1 LNVNTTGA
9 IWDATMDAEGHAGL
23 HRLRTGDVAAHAYLG
38 IGKRLVGGAV
48 LLALVA
54 GGLVRFA
61 SYRGL
66 DASVVG
72 GQAQAHLAALAVSV
86 FCSIG
91 YVVCKGTA
99 LRQASW
105 VAGIPL
111 GRFASVRLFCES
123 AAIDILTWPGKVWSD
138 AYKYRMLAPAA
149 AKRRLTALLG
159 FRGGMMLGAAGLAA
173 VASVVVLRRMD
184 GTGNPPL
191 LRIAVLVLL
200 VVACLG
206 MRRGGSLRP
215 RRVDNRLIAVVGCG
229 LAAGIADAMAAG
241 VLSQSICR
249 VAVADFAPWYVLVSV
264 VAVVSQLPAGI
275 VVLDVGFWFVLTRV
289 FDAPPAAASAT
300 VLLYRLAGPGLTLG
314 AGIAGLA
321 HRVLIAKEPGTTPVA
336 GPGHAPE
343 PCFAVRHTIGNAQ

>member
-1 LNVNTTGA
+1 
-9 IWDATMDAEGHAGL
+9 MDAEGHAGL

-61 SYRGL
+61 SYRGM

-99 LRQASW
+99 LRQAGW

-123 AAIDILTWPGKVWSD
+123 AVIDILTWPGKVWSD

-184 GTGNPPL
+184 GTGESTAAQNRGAGPVGRGVPGYAP
-191 LRIAVLVLL
+191 RW
-200 VVACLG
+200 VAPTAPG
-206 MRRGGSLRP
+206 GQPADRGRGLRP
-215 RRVDNRLIAVVGCG
+215 GRGHRGRDGSRCVKPIDLSGGGCGLRAVVCAGFGGCGCFSIAGWHRRVGCG
-229 LAAGIADAMAAG
+229 VLVRADA
-241 VLSQSICR
+241 
-249 VAVADFAPWYVLVSV
+249 
-264 VAVVSQLPAGI
+264 
-275 VVLDVGFWFVLTRV
+275 GF
-289 FDAPPAAASAT
+289 
-300 VLLYRLAGPGLTLG
+300 
-314 AGIAGLA
+314 
-321 HRVLIAKEPGTTPVA
+321 
-336 GPGHAPE
+336 
-343 PCFAVRHTIGNAQ
+343 